1 MLFCINI
8 ILVLQEAL
16 EKERL
21 VHYNENQDLARM
33 VHLHQ
38 SIQNQ
43 RRKHIEEVHIPH
55 CSVYIHAHDIVYA
68 CTYNYMTAYMYVH
81 VLS

>member
-1 MLFCINI
+1 M
-8 ILVLQEAL
+8 LVLQEAL
-16 EKERL
+16 EKKRL

-55 CSVYIHAHDIVYA
+55 CSVYIHVHDIVYVHVHA